1 MTTLYDLLGALP
13 DADADD
19 LRDAFRQAVKGV
31 HPDIRP
37 DDPEAALKFRLIVY
51 AMEILRDPEQ
61 RGAYD
66 HLLELARQELEWQ
79 RTAARIRNFAFAMM
93 GLAGVCVVAVG
104 GSLLFA
110 PMFMVPPQ
118 LRQID
123 RPSPTP
129 TETGASRLPDRPPL
143 NDNDA
148 TANRDAETAKPA
160 EKQDDFLT
168 RWATDDVNAKADRK
182 AETAKPA
189 EAQNG
194 VPPRPDATDSNAP
207 AGRNAENATPATPR
221 DDLPPRSGTT
231 DSNAPAG
238 RNAETATPATPRDD
252 LPPRPG
258 TNDDKTPADRNAE
271 TATVTKEQ
279 ETPIAHPS
287 GPNPPA
293 PHDDANEDKALIE
306 PHDETDPSA
315 VMQAKGIVAYR
326 KGDLKLALADL
337 DRAIELNPTFMLAY
351 INRGIVLYRMG
362 ELDRALAD
370 VARAKR
376 IDRASGTKSAAAIHR
391 RRRHDAFF
399 IESPTLIGGAGL

>member
-168 RWATDDVNAKADRK
+168 RWATDDINAKADRK

-207 AGRNAENATPATPR
+207 AGRNAEN
-221 DDLPPRSGTT
+221 
-231 DSNAPAG
+231 
-238 RNAETATPATPRDD
+238 ATPATPRDD